1 MSKNETTQGNP
12 KDLFS
17 VYQENVNKLF
27 NGIKQSV
34 PQYHQSIT
42 NVQQEYLQ
50 AYENAVD
57 ASISLQKEYAKKTGI
72 ASSIP
77 EATLKVIHDTTEE
90 FMKAAS
96 IQNQVAL
103 ATIDATQQNI
113 KTFNDNA
120 KSFADLNK
128 NIIQSWISAF
138 TTKNNQ
144 WYFFYFLFSMISQL
158 AIFLALAI
166 PSSVIASLQSFRRV
180 LWDTFAMSCPRS
192 LPHSATACYILERP
206 GDLLRQSA

>member
-138 TTKNNQ
+138 TTKNN
-144 WYFFYFLFSMISQL
+144 
-158 AIFLALAI
+158 
-166 PSSVIASLQSFRRV
+166 
-180 LWDTFAMSCPRS
+180 
-192 LPHSATACYILERP
+192 
-206 GDLLRQSA
+206 

>member
-1 MSKNETTQGNP
+1 MSKNETTQTKS
-12 KDLFS
+12 KDAFS
-17 VYQENVNKLF
+17 VYKANVDNLF

-50 AYENAVD
+50 AYENIVD
-57 ASISLQKEYAKKTGI
+57 STITLQKEYAKKSGI
-72 ASSIP
+72 AANLP

-90 FMKAAS
+90 FVKAAS

-120 KSFADLNK
+120 KSFANLNR
-128 NIIQSWISAF
+128 NILQSWISVF
-138 TTKNNQ
+138 TAKTN
-144 WYFFYFLFSMISQL
+144 
-158 AIFLALAI
+158 
-166 PSSVIASLQSFRRV
+166 
-180 LWDTFAMSCPRS
+180 
-192 LPHSATACYILERP
+192 
-206 GDLLRQSA
+206 

>member
-1 MSKNETTQGNP
+1 MSKNETTGIS

-17 VYQENVNKLF
+17 TYQENVDKIF

-50 AYENAVD
+50 AYENIVD
-57 ASISLQKEYAKKTGI
+57 STITLQKEYVKKAGI
-72 ASSIP
+72 ASNIP

-90 FMKAAS
+90 FLKATS

-113 KTFNDNA
+113 KHST
-120 KSFADLNK
+120 
-128 NIIQSWISAF
+128 IMQS
-138 TTKNNQ
+138 
-144 WYFFYFLFSMISQL
+144 
-158 AIFLALAI
+158 
-166 PSSVIASLQSFRRV
+166 
-180 LWDTFAMSCPRS
+180 
-192 LPHSATACYILERP
+192 H
-206 GDLLRQSA
+206 LLT